1 MEEKKVYRLLKDT
14 INQIGII
21 PAGME
26 LEENGQLYC
35 DKKSGTY
42 FHKELVEENPEWFE
56 LVTTKRIEVKE
67 IIRISKGYNGFN
79 AVKITTNAGISIDKL
94 PLIKQAI
101 ESVLNDDD
109 NFFLGM
115 DVLRNLGL
123 KYTEQQLLEAE
134 EKAFNAARLLDF
146 GGKVEGYMGR
156 GLTYN
161 TFSDYKNQTNAQ

>member
-35 DKKSGTY
+35 DKKSGIS
-42 FHKELVEENPEWFE
+42 FHKELVEGNTGWFE

-101 ESVLNDDD
+101 ESVLNDAVICAAPKDEYD
-109 NFFLGM
+109 GERLFTQ
-115 DVLRNLGL
+115 
-123 KYTEQQLLEAE
+123 KQLLDAE
-134 EKAFNAARLLDF
+134 EKAFNAARMCSE
-146 GGKVEGYMGR
+146 KWVYSPA
-156 GLTYN
+156 GLEYSA
-161 TFSDYKNQTNAQ
+161 FSSYKNKTNGQ